1 MNAFGTELREQPDA
15 LRALTAY
22 YCGGAGEAQLAALR
36 GMPAPLLTGMGASYH
51 ASLAMAPYFHYL
63 GVNATVVEATELLN
77 YHSDA
82 LADAARLVYL
92 SQSGMSGEIA
102 PLVARLSRK
111 TVEWARSDTTTVYV
125 GNPTTDT
132 TLIGITNDPDSLLGR
147 AAAVTL
153 PLHAGDETF
162 VACKTYINSLALL
175 WLLAR
180 AVSGAWDGS
189 ERETLAGIA
198 DRLAALIA
206 HEPVTATQWLDALAD
221 APRLVFM
228 GHGPHAATARQAAMM
243 AAEWAKHLVLFTSI
257 GAFRHGFIEVIQPG
271 DGVVL
276 FAPPG
281 PSHAS
286 AHTLAQELAGYDVR
300 VLLVEHGATYTPDET
315 PTLAGTRADAEYLA
329 PLLDII
335 PAQLFVHALAAHRA
349 ILPGFRYIAK
359 VTTAL

>member
-15 LRALTAY
+15 LRALVAY
-22 YCGGAGEAQLAALR
+22 YCGGAGEASLAALR

-51 ASLAMAPYFHYL
+51 AALAMAPYFHYL
-63 GVNATVVEATELLN
+63 GVNATGIEATELLN
-77 YHSDA
+77 YRSSA
-82 LADAARLVYL
+82 LAGAARLVYL

-102 PLVARLSRK
+102 PLVARL
-111 TVEWARSDTTTVYV
+111 
-125 GNPTTDT
+125 NPAT
-132 TLIGITNDPDSLLGR
+132 TLIGITNDPDSLLAR

-153 PLHAGDETF
+153 PLHAGTETF
-162 VACKTYINSLALL
+162 VACKTYVNTLALL
-175 WLLAR
+175 WLMAR
-180 AVSGAWDGS
+180 AVSGAWDGT
-189 ERETLAGIA
+189 ERDTLAHIA
-198 DRLAALIA
+198 DRIAALIA
-206 HEPVTATQWLDALAD
+206 HEPATAAQWLDALAD
-221 APRLVFM
+221 APRLVFV
-228 GHGPHAATARQAAMM
+228 GHGPHAGTARQASMM
-243 AAEWAKHLVLFTSI
+243 TAEWAKQLVLFASI

-271 DGVVL
+271 DGVVI

-286 AHTLAQELAGYDVR
+286 AHTLAQELAGYDVH

-329 PLLDII
+329 PLLDVI
-335 PAQLFVHALAAHRA
+335 PAQLFTHALAAHRG

>member
-15 LRALTAY
+15 LRALAAY

-51 ASLAMAPYFHYL
+51 AALAMAPCFHHL
-63 GVNATVVEATELLN
+63 GVNITVVEATELLN
-77 YHSDA
+77 YRSGA
-82 LADAARLVYL
+82 LADAARFVYL

-102 PLVARLSRK
+102 PLVARLNS
-111 TVEWARSDTTTVYV
+111 
-125 GNPTTDT
+125 PT
-132 TLIGITNDPDSLLGR
+132 TLIGITNDPDSLLAR

-153 PLHAGDETF
+153 PLHAGTETF
-162 VACKTYINSLALL
+162 VACKTYVNTLALL

-180 AVSGAWDGS
+180 AVSGAWDGT
-189 ERETLAGIA
+189 ERDTLARIA

-206 HEPVTATQWLDALAD
+206 HEPTTAAQWLDALAD
-221 APRLVFM
+221 APRFVFV
-228 GHGPHAATARQAAMM
+228 GHGPHAATARQASMM
-243 AAEWAKHLVLFTSI
+243 AAEWAKQLVLFTSI

-271 DGVVL
+271 DGVVI

-286 AHTLAQELAGYDVR
+286 AHTLAQELAGYDVHT
-300 VLLVEHGATYTPDET
+300 LLVEHGVTYMPDET
-315 PTLAGTRADAEYLA
+315 PTPTGTRADAEYLA

-335 PAQLFVHALAAHRA
+335 PAQLFTYALAAHRG
-349 ILPGFRYIAK
+349 IRPGFRYIAK

>member
-1 MNAFGTELREQPDA
+1 VNAFGTELREQPDA
-15 LRALTAY
+15 LRALAAY
-22 YCGGAGEAQLAALR
+22 YCGGEGEAQLAALR

-51 ASLAMAPYFHYL
+51 AALVMAPYFHHL
-63 GVNATVVEATELLN
+63 GIHATVVEATELLN
-77 YHSDA
+77 YRSDA

-102 PLVARLSRK
+102 PLVARLSPE
-111 TVEWARSDTTTVYV
+111 TA
-125 GNPTTDT
+125 
-132 TLIGITNDPDSLLGR
+132 LIGITNDPDSTLAR

-153 PLHAGDETF
+153 PLHAGTETY

-180 AVSGAWDGS
+180 AVSGAWDSS
-189 ERETLAGIA
+189 ERDTLAGIA
-198 DRLAALIA
+198 DHLAALIA

-221 APRLVFM
+221 APRLVFI
-228 GHGPHAATARQAAMM
+228 GSGPHAATARQAAMM
-243 AAEWAKHLVLFTSI
+243 AAEWAKQLVLFTSV

-271 DGVVL
+271 DGVVI

-286 AHTLAQELAGYDVR
+286 AHVLAQELTGYDVH
-300 VLLVEHGATYTPDET
+300 VLLVEHGAMYTPDET
-315 PTLAGTRADAEYLA
+315 PTITGTSADTEYRA

-335 PAQLFVHALAAHRA
+335 PAQLFVHALAAHRG